1 MSTATSLKEGGWET
15 VIGLEVHAQLSTA
28 SKIFSGSATAYGA
41 SPNSQANLVD
51 LAYPGVL
58 PVLNKEAVRMA
69 VKFGLAIGA
78 QVAARSVFARK
89 NYFYPD
95 LPKGYQ
101 ISQYEL
107 PVVAKGHLDI
117 VLDDGSRKRIGIT
130 RAHLEEDA
138 GKSLHEGLP
147 KQSGIDLNRAGT
159 PLIEIVSE
167 PDMRSAK
174 EAVAYLK
181 KVHTLVRYLEICDGN
196 MQEGSF
202 RCDANVSVRKAG
214 AEKLGTRAEIKNIN
228 SFRFVEKA
236 INYEVARQIDL
247 LEGGGKVVQETRLY
261 DPDKGETRSMRSK
274 EEANDYRYFPDPD
287 LLPVEIDAAYIDAVK
302 ATLPELPDQKA
313 ARFVAQL
320 GLSEYDAGVLTS
332 SKELAAYYEEVA
344 KLLAAGPTLSD
355 KEPSREQAKLAANW
369 VAGSLAAALNEHN
382 LEIGE
387 SRIGAPGLAGLL
399 ARITD
404 NTISGK
410 IAKDVFEAMWAEGK
424 DADAIIESRGLK
436 QITDTGAIEK
446 AIDEVMAKNPGQ
458 LADYRSGKDKLF
470 GFFVGQVMKAT
481 AGKANPA
488 QLNELLKKK
497 LAG

>member
-1 MSTATSLKEGGWET
+1 MTWET
-15 VIGLEVHAQLSTA
+15 VIGLEIHAQLSTRT
-28 SKIFSGSATAYGA
+28 KIFSGSPTAYGA
-41 SPNSQANLVD
+41 APNSQANLVD

-58 PVLNKEAVRMA
+58 PVLNGEAVRMA
-69 VKFGLAIGA
+69 VKFGLAIDA
-78 QVAARSVFARK
+78 TIATKSVFARK

-107 PVVAKGHLDI
+107 PIVSRGHMDI
-117 VLDDGSRKRIGIT
+117 VLDDGTKKRVGIT

-147 KQSGIDLNRAGT
+147 RQSGIDLNRAGT